1 MANYN
6 LTDNVEDSFGIEIR
20 GLKFTMRYPRTEEVE
35 AIREISERAQLA
47 DQEKD
52 TDSASKANK
61 ELEDAIYAFVTPVGH
76 QESIREALTKENI
89 KVMRNFLAMIRKELS
104 LE

>member
-20 GLKFTMRYPRTEEVE
+20 GLKYTMRYPRTEEVE
-35 AIREISERAQLA
+35 RIREISEQAQA
-47 DQEKD
+47 VDGGNDAEV
-52 TDSASKANK
+52 AAKANK
-61 ELEDAIYAFVTPVGH
+61 ELEDALYSFITPVGH
-76 QESIREALTKENI
+76 EESIQEALSKENI
-89 KVMRNFLAMIRKELS
+89 KVMRNFIQMVRKELS

>member
-20 GLKFTMRYPRTEEVE
+20 GLKYTMRYPRTEEVE
-35 AIREISERAQLA
+35 RIREISEQAEGVDGNNAELA
-47 DQEKD
+47 
-52 TDSASKANK
+52 AKANK
-61 ELEDAIYAFVTPVGH
+61 ELEDALYSFITPVGH
-76 QESIREALTKENI
+76 EESIQEALSKENI
-89 KVMRNFLAMIRKELS
+89 KVMRNFIQMVRKELS